1 MPRFEDLNW
10 QGLDK
15 LSPAQYGE
23 LTRVDAGSW
32 KEELALQD
40 EFFSKLGKR
49 LPQALDLRRGRMHE
63 RLAA

>member
-1 MPRFEDLNW
+1 
-10 QGLDK
+10 
-15 LSPAQYGE
+15 